1 MKRLLSVG
9 VMVGLLMSVAS
20 ISWAETTVKSSK
32 SNSSERVEGKEGAQ
46 KKGKGTKSTAAP
58 ATQSQQDPCASV
70 KNDPAQYARCKD
82 AATPR
87 GLSTRSRSKHGAY

>member
-1 MKRLLSVG
+1 MKRLFVAGVALS
-9 VMVGLLMSVAS
+9 LLVAVVS
-20 ISWAETTVKSSK
+20 ISGAETTVEGSKSKSSESMGSSGK
-32 SNSSERVEGKEGAQ
+32 SKS
-46 KKGKGTKSTAAP
+46 KGTKSTAAP